1 MADDRLTIGL
11 AVPVD
16 RARLDE
22 ICERYGIT
30 ELAAFGSR
38 SRGDATE
45 MSDLDLLYTL
55 APGRH
60 LGFSIN
66 RLEDEL
72 AEVFGCPVDLV
83 SKASLHRMMRQDV
96 LAESQVLYAA

>member
-1 MADDRLTIGL
+1 MAEDRGTAGL
-11 AVPVD
+11 ALPVD

-22 ICERYGIT
+22 ICERYGIA

-45 MSDLDLLYTL
+45 ASDLDLLYTL

-60 LGFSIN
+60 LGFAIN
-66 RLEDEL
+66 QLEDEL
-72 AEVFGCPVDLV
+72 SDVFSCRVDLV
-83 SKASLHRMMRQDV
+83 SKASLHRLMRDQV